1 MYKMLFS
8 KHKNSKKEI
17 LWGNAGIEPATSRNF
32 APTG

>member
-1 MYKMLFS
+1 MILKRYYQN
-8 KHKNSKKEI
+8 KNSKKEI